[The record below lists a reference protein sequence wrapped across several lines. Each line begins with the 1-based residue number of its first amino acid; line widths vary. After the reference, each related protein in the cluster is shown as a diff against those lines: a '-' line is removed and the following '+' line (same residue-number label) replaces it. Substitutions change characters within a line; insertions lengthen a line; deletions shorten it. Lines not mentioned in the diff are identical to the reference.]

1 MATEKELRNDL
12 IKTAKSFIGA
22 KKGSAEHKQL
32 IKIFNEVKPDGWAMT
47 YSAPWCAAAASA
59 FAIDTFGAEKA
70 KKYFPL
76 SASCVS
82 IISKAKKMGIWVEND
97 AYKPD
102 KGDWILYDWNDS
114 GKGDNKG
121 DPDHVGTVVKVEG
134 SKIYVIE
141 GNMTLRDKH
150 GRVISESIVGERELS
165 INGRYIRGFVV
176 PKYSAMATSEK
187 KSVAVVAQEVIAGKW
202 GTGST
207 RKKRLEAAGYDY
219 DAVQKKVN
227 EILKAKKK
235 KKKKKTIIYTVK
247 KGDTLSAI
255 AAKYGTTVKAIA
267 AENKISNVN
276 VIRVGQKLKIT
287 K

>member
-1 MATEKELRNDL
+1 MATANELRNELIKDAESFLGAKQGSAKHKDL
-12 IKTAKSFIGA
+12 IN
-22 KKGSAEHKQL
+22 
-32 IKIFNEVKPDGWAMT
+32 IFNKVKPDGWAMT
-47 YSAPWCAAAASA
+47 YTAFWCAAAASA
-59 FAIDTFGAEKA
+59 FAIDTFGVDKA

-76 SASCVS
+76 SANCGT
-82 IISKAKKMGIWVEND
+82 IITKAKNMGIWVEND
-97 AYKPD
+97 AYRPD
-102 KGDWILYDWNDS
+102 KGDWILYDWDDS
-114 GKGDNKG
+114 GRGDNKG
-121 DPDHVGTVVKVEG
+121 GPDHVGTVVKVEG

-141 GNMTLRDKH
+141 GNYSKS
-150 GRVISESIVGERELS
+150 VQERELS
-165 INGRYIRGFVV
+165 VNGRYIRGFVT
-176 PKYSAMATSEK
+176 PNYAAMATSSGKK

-207 RKKRLEAAGYDY
+207 RKARLEAAGYNY
-219 DAVQKKVN
+219 AAVQKKVN

-235 KKKKKTIIYTVK
+235 KKTITYTVK

-255 AAKYGTTVKAIA
+255 AKKYGTTVKAIA

>member
-1 MATEKELRNDL
+1 MATANELRNELIKDAESFLGAKQGSAKHKDL
-12 IKTAKSFIGA
+12 IN
-22 KKGSAEHKQL
+22 
-32 IKIFNEVKPDGWAMT
+32 IFNKIKPDGWAMT

-59 FAIDTFGAEKA
+59 FAIDTFGVDKA

-76 SASCVS
+76 SANCGT
-82 IISKAKKMGIWVEND
+82 IITKARQMGIWVEND
-97 AYKPD
+97 AYRPD
-102 KGDWILYDWNDS
+102 KGDWILYDWDDS
-114 GKGDNKG
+114 GRGDNKG
-121 DPDHVGTVVKVEG
+121 GPDHVGTVVKVEG

-141 GNMTLRDKH
+141 GNYSKS
-150 GRVISESIVGERELS
+150 VQERELS
-165 INGRYIRGFVV
+165 VNGRYIRGFVT
-176 PKYSAMATSEK
+176 PNYAAMATSSGKK

-207 RKKRLEAAGYDY
+207 RKARLEAAGYNY
-219 DAVQKKVN
+219 AAVQKKVN

-235 KKKKKTIIYTVK
+235 KKTITYTVK

>member
-1 MATEKELRNDL
+1 MATANELRNELIKDAESFLGAKQGSAKHKDL
-12 IKTAKSFIGA
+12 IN
-22 KKGSAEHKQL
+22 
-32 IKIFNEVKPDGWAMT
+32 IFNKVKPDGWAMT
-47 YSAPWCAAAASA
+47 YTAFWCAAAASA
-59 FAIDTFGAEKA
+59 FAIDTFGVDKA

-76 SASCVS
+76 SANCGT
-82 IISKAKKMGIWVEND
+82 IITKAINMGIWVEND
-97 AYKPD
+97 AYRPD
-102 KGDWILYDWNDS
+102 KGDWILYDWDDS
-114 GKGDNKG
+114 GRGDNKG
-121 DPDHVGTVVKVEG
+121 GPDHVGTVVKVEG

-141 GNMTLRDKH
+141 GNYSRS
-150 GRVISESIVGERELS
+150 VQERELS
-165 INGRYIRGFVV
+165 VNGRYIRGFVT
-176 PKYSAMATSEK
+176 PNYAAMATSSGKK

-207 RKKRLEAAGYDY
+207 RKARLEAAGYNY
-219 DAVQKKVN
+219 AAVQKKVN

-235 KKKKKTIIYTVK
+235 KKTITYTVK

>member
-1 MATEKELRNDL
+1 MATANELRNELIKDAESFLGAKQGSAKHKDL
-12 IKTAKSFIGA
+12 IN
-22 KKGSAEHKQL
+22 
-32 IKIFNEVKPDGWAMT
+32 IFNKVMPDGWAMT
-47 YSAPWCAAAASA
+47 YTAFWCAAAASA
-59 FAIDTFGAEKA
+59 FAIDTFGVDKA

-76 SASCVS
+76 SANCGT
-82 IISKAKKMGIWVEND
+82 IITKARQMGIWVEND
-97 AYKPD
+97 AYRPN
-102 KGDWILYDWNDS
+102 KGDWILYDWDDS
-114 GKGDNKG
+114 GRGDNKG
-121 DPDHVGTVVKVEG
+121 GPDHVGTVVKVEG

-141 GNMTLRDKH
+141 GNYSKS
-150 GRVISESIVGERELS
+150 VQERELS
-165 INGRYIRGFVV
+165 VNGRYIRGFVT
-176 PKYSAMATSEK
+176 PNYAAMATSGGKK

-207 RKKRLEAAGYDY
+207 RKARLEAAGYNY
-219 DAVQKKVN
+219 AAVQKKVN

-235 KKKKKTIIYTVK
+235 KKTITYTVK

>member
-1 MATEKELRNDL
+1 MATVNELRNELIRDAESFLGAKQGSAKHKDL
-12 IKTAKSFIGA
+12 IN
-22 KKGSAEHKQL
+22 
-32 IKIFNEVKPDGWAMT
+32 IFNKVKPDGWAMT
-47 YSAPWCAAAASA
+47 YTAFWCAAAASA
-59 FAIDTFGAEKA
+59 FAIDTFGVDKA

-76 SASCVS
+76 SANCGT
-82 IISKAKKMGIWVEND
+82 IITKAKDMGIWVEND

-102 KGDWILYDWNDS
+102 KGDWILYDWDDS
-114 GKGDNKG
+114 GRGDNKG
-121 DPDHVGTVVKVEG
+121 GPDHVGTVVKVEG

-141 GNMTLRDKH
+141 GNYSKS
-150 GRVISESIVGERELS
+150 VQERELPV
-165 INGRYIRGFVV
+165 NGRYIRGFVT
-176 PKYSAMATSEK
+176 PNYEAMAASSGKK

-202 GTGST
+202 GNGST
-207 RKKRLEAAGYDY
+207 RKRNLEAAGYNY
-219 DAVQKKVN
+219 AAVQKKVN
-227 EILKAKKK
+227 EILAA
-235 KKKKKTIIYTVK
+235 KKKKKTITYTVK